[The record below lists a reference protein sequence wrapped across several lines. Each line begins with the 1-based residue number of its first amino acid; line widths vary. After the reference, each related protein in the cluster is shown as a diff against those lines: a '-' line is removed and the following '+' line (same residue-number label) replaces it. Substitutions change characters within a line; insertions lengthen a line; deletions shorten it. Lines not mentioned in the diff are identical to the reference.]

1 MEEFLFL
8 KDLINVDKWIIAYLI
23 FVAIDTFSGIL
34 KAWKIDGFK
43 SRRMREGIIKVV
55 TELLALVF
63 AAIVDYILSL
73 NVLLISVKLLLVSK
87 EALSIIENFGQLGF
101 KFPPIVIEKIQDLN
115 PNKED
120 KEDK

>member
-23 FVAIDTFSGIL
+23 FVAIDTISGLL

-43 SRRMREGIIKVV
+43 SRRMREGLIKVT

-63 AAIVDYILSL
+63 SAIIDYILGL
-73 NVLLISVKLLLVSK
+73 NILLLTVKMLLVSK
-87 EALSIIENFGQLGF
+87 EALSIIENFGLLGF
-101 KFPPIVIEKIQDLN
+101 TFPKIVTDKIQDLN
-115 PNKED
+115 PENKE
-120 KEDK
+120 EE